1 MVSPSILTWR
11 RAASSPVNQYTWV
24 NPRGESMN
32 YPIETD
38 GLKIYLSQIERYPV
52 LSREEEMELA
62 LRYRDQYDKKA
73 GQILITS
80 NLRFV
85 IKVALGYRNYGVRL
99 MDLIQEGNIG
109 LMKAVQRFD
118 PDRGYRLIS
127 YAIWWI
133 KAYIQNYII
142 RSWSLVKIGTTQS
155 QRKLFYRVGD
165 LPEPRDPDN
174 HLDNVAKL
182 ADKIHVTEDE
192 VIDMAARLKA
202 HDLSLDDFI
211 GDRSRDSFADTLRDD
226 SPDQEAILAQLEEQL
241 DLKLW
246 ADRALETLN
255 PREKYIVEKRILSEE
270 PVTLKELGK
279 HFGITRER
287 ARQIE
292 RAALDKLRGNYV
304 RSQPAAA

>member
-1 MVSPSILTWR
+1 MS
-11 RAASSPVNQYTWV
+11 
-24 NPRGESMN
+24 

-38 GLKIYLSQIERYPV
+38 GLRIYLSQIERYPV
-52 LSREEEMELA
+52 LSREEENKLA
-62 LRYRDQYDKKA
+62 VRYKESMDEEA
-73 GQILITS
+73 GQVLITS

-85 IKVALGYRNYGVRL
+85 IKVSLGYRNYGVKL

-118 PDRGYRLIS
+118 PGRGYRLIS

-142 RSWSLVKIGTTQS
+142 RSWSLVKIGTTQA
-155 QRKLFYRVGD
+155 QRKLFYRVAD
-165 LPEPRDPDN
+165 LPEALDVDN

-182 ADKIHVTEDE
+182 ADRIHVTEDE

-202 HDLSLDDFI
+202 HDLSLDDLI
-211 GDRSRDSFADTLRDD
+211 GDRSRDSFADTLRDN
-226 SPDQEAILAQLEEQL
+226 SPDQEEILSDLEAQL
-241 DLKLW
+241 DLKIW
-246 ADRALETLN
+246 ADSALKTLN
-255 PREKYIVEKRILSEE
+255 PREKYIVEKRILSED
-270 PVTLKELGK
+270 PITLKELGR

-292 RAALDKLRGNYV
+292 RAALEKLKGNYL
-304 RSQPAAA
+304 RSQLVAAA

>member
-1 MVSPSILTWR
+1 MS
-11 RAASSPVNQYTWV
+11 
-24 NPRGESMN
+24 

-38 GLKIYLSQIERYPV
+38 GLRIYLSQIEHYPV
-52 LSREEEMELA
+52 LSREAENTLA
-62 LRYRDQYDKKA
+62 LKYKEEKDEEA

-85 IKVALGYRNYGVRL
+85 IKVALGYRNYGVKL

-118 PDRGYRLIS
+118 PDKGYRLIS

-142 RSWSLVKIGTTQS
+142 RSWSLVKIGTTQA
-155 QRKLFYRVGD
+155 QRKLFYRVSD
-165 LPEPRDPDN
+165 LPEPQDVDGRTDD
-174 HLDNVAKL
+174 VAKL
-182 ADKIHVTEDE
+182 ADRIHVRQDE

-202 HDLSLDDFI
+202 HDLSLDDLI
-211 GDRSRDSFADTLRDD
+211 GDRSRDSFADSLKDD
-226 SPDQEAILAQLEEQL
+226 SPDQEEILSGLQEQL
-241 DLKLW
+241 DLKAW
-246 ADRALETLN
+246 ARGALETLN
-255 PREKYIVEKRILSEE
+255 PREKYIVEKRILTEE

-292 RAALDKLRGNYV
+292 RSALEKLKGNYI
-304 RSQPAAA
+304 RSQLAAA

>member
-1 MVSPSILTWR
+1 
-11 RAASSPVNQYTWV
+11 
-24 NPRGESMN
+24 MN

-52 LSREEEMELA
+52 LSREEETDLA
-62 LRYRDQYDKKA
+62 LRFRDQDDKQA
-73 GQILITS
+73 GQVLITS

-118 PDRGYRLIS
+118 PDKGYRLIS

-142 RSWSLVKIGTTQS
+142 RSWSLVKIGTTQA

-165 LPEPRDPDN
+165 LPEPRDPDD
-174 HLDNVAKL
+174 HSENVAKL

-211 GDRSRDSFADTLRDD
+211 GDRSRDSFADTLPDNR
-226 SPDQEAILAQLEEQL
+226 PDQEVILAELEEQL
-241 DLKLW
+241 DLKMW
-246 ADRALETLN
+246 ANRALETLN
-255 PREKYIVEKRILSEE
+255 PREKYIVERRILSED

-292 RAALDKLRGNYV
+292 RAALDKLKGNYIK
-304 RSQPAAA
+304 SQLAAA

>member
-1 MVSPSILTWR
+1 
-11 RAASSPVNQYTWV
+11 
-24 NPRGESMN
+24 MN

-52 LSREEEMELA
+52 LSRKEETELA
-62 LRYRDQYDKKA
+62 IRYRDEQDAKA

-109 LMKAVQRFD
+109 LMKAVERYD
-118 PDRGYRLIS
+118 PDKGYRMIS

-133 KAYIQNYII
+133 RAYIQNYII
-142 RSWSLVKIGTTQS
+142 RSWSLVKIGTTQA
-155 QRKLFYRVGD
+155 QRKLFYRISD
-165 LPEPRDPDN
+165 LPEA
-174 HLDNVAKL
+174 LDSDDRQENVAKL
-182 ADKIHVTEDE
+182 ALKINVTENE
-192 VIDMAARLKA
+192 VVDMAARLKA
-202 HDLSLDDFI
+202 HDLSLDDLI
-211 GDRSRDSFADTLRDD
+211 GDRSRDSFADTLKDNA
-226 SPDQEAILAQLEEQL
+226 PDQEEILSELEERE
-241 DLKLW
+241 DLREW
-246 ADRALETLN
+246 ADHALESLN
-255 PREKYIVEKRILSEE
+255 PREKYIVEKRILSED

-292 RAALDKLRGNYV
+292 RAALEKLKGNYL
-304 RSQPAAA
+304 RSQLAAA

>member
-1 MVSPSILTWR
+1 MDGYS
-11 RAASSPVNQYTWV
+11 VND
-24 NPRGESMN
+24 PGGASMN

-38 GLKIYLSQIERYPV
+38 GLKIYLSQLEHYPV
-52 LSREEEMELA
+52 LSRKDETELA
-62 LRYRDQYDKKA
+62 VRYRDKNDAKA

-109 LMKAVQRFD
+109 LMKAVERYD
-118 PDRGYRLIS
+118 PDKGYRLIS

-142 RSWSLVKIGTTQS
+142 RSWSLVKIGTTQA
-155 QRKLFYRVGD
+155 QRKLFYRISD
-165 LPEPRDPDN
+165 LTEG
-174 HLDNVAKL
+174 LDADDRQENVAKL
-182 ADKIHVTEDE
+182 ALKINVSENEVT
-192 VIDMAARLKA
+192 DMAGRLKS
-202 HDLSLDDFI
+202 HDLSLDDLI
-211 GDRSRDSFADTLRDD
+211 ADRSRDSFADTLKDNA
-226 SPDQEAILAQLEEQL
+226 PDQEEILSKLEEL
-241 DLKLW
+241 EDLKEW
-246 ADRALETLN
+246 VDQALESLK

-270 PVTLKELGK
+270 RVTLKEMGN

-292 RAALDKLRGNYV
+292 RSALEKLKGNYL
-304 RSQPAAA
+304 RSQLAAA

>member
-1 MVSPSILTWR
+1 
-11 RAASSPVNQYTWV
+11 
-24 NPRGESMN
+24 MN

-38 GLKIYLSQIERYPV
+38 GLKIYLSQIEHYPV
-52 LSREEEMELA
+52 LSRKDETELA
-62 LRYRDQYDKKA
+62 VRYRDKNDAKA

-109 LMKAVQRFD
+109 LMKAVERYD
-118 PDRGYRLIS
+118 PDKGYRLIS

-133 KAYIQNYII
+133 RAYIQNYII
-142 RSWSLVKIGTTQS
+142 RSWSLVKIGTTQA
-155 QRKLFYRVGD
+155 QRKLFYRISD
-165 LPEPRDPDN
+165 LPEA
-174 HLDNVAKL
+174 LDADDRQENVAKL
-182 ADKIHVTEDE
+182 ALKINVTENE

-202 HDLSLDDFI
+202 HDLSLDDLI
-211 GDRSRDSFADTLRDD
+211 GDRSRDSFADTLKDNA
-226 SPDQEAILAQLEEQL
+226 PDQEEILSELEEL
-241 DLKLW
+241 EDLKQW
-246 ADRALETLN
+246 ADQALESLN
-255 PREKYIVEKRILSEE
+255 PREKYIVEKRILSED

-292 RAALDKLRGNYV
+292 RSALEKLKGNYL
-304 RSQPAAA
+304 RSQLAAA

>member
-1 MVSPSILTWR
+1 
-11 RAASSPVNQYTWV
+11 
-24 NPRGESMN
+24 MN

-38 GLKIYLSQIERYPV
+38 GLRIYLSQIERYQV
-52 LSREEEMELA
+52 LDRGSEYILA
-62 LRYRDQYDKKA
+62 VEYRDQKSEEAAKK
-73 GQILITS
+73 LITS

-85 IKVALGYRNYGVRL
+85 IKVALGYRNYGVKL

-109 LMKAVQRFD
+109 LMKAVERFD
-118 PDRGYRLIS
+118 PDKGYRLIS

-142 RSWSLVKIGTTQS
+142 KSWSLVKIGTTQA
-155 QRKLFYRVGD
+155 QRKLFYRVAD
-165 LPEPRDPDN
+165 LPEARDFDN
-174 HLDNVAKL
+174 HLDNVSKL

-202 HDLSLDDFI
+202 HDLSLDDLI

-226 SPDQEAILAQLEEQL
+226 APDQEEILSELEVRQG
-241 DLKLW
+241 LKLW
-246 ADRALETLN
+246 ADTALQTLN
-255 PREKYIVEKRILSEE
+255 PREKYIVEKRILAED
-270 PVTLKELGK
+270 PLTLKELGK

-292 RAALDKLRGNYV
+292 RSALEKLKGNYL
-304 RSQPAAA
+304 RSQLAA